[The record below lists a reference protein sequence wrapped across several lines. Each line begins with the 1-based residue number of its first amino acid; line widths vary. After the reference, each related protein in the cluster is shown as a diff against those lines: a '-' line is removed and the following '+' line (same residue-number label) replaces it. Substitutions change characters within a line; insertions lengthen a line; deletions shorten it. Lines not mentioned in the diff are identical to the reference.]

1 MIAALPTFDSPFA
14 TDGPVWRE
22 PRGIARI
29 AVVGGESTGKST
41 LVAAFGARYDEP
53 CVAEYGRTLWEE
65 RRGQLVYDDLRAIGV
80 RHVADEDDA
89 ASRATRCTFIDT
101 TPLTTLWYS
110 IDGYAKADPELVSL
124 SWRQYDLTLVCAP
137 DFPFVQDGSR
147 SSDDFR
153 LRHDRWIRAT
163 LRARGVDYVDVR
175 GPLDARVARVAALL
189 DPFYGRSGK
198 SPRSNPAASPRSEP
212 AQ

>member
-1 MIAALPTFDSPFA
+1 MTAVESPFA
-14 TDGPVWRE
+14 IPFARNGPVRRD
-22 PRGIARI
+22 PRGVARI

-41 LVAAFGARYDEP
+41 LVEALGARYDEP

-80 RHVADEDDA
+80 RHVADEDEA
-89 ASRATRCTFIDT
+89 AARATHCAFVDT

-110 IDGYAKADPELVSL
+110 IDGYGKADSELAAL

-147 SSDDFR
+147 SSEDFR
-153 LRHDRWIRAT
+153 LRHDRWIRAI
-163 LRARGVDYVDVR
+163 LFARGIDFLDVR
-175 GPLDARVARVAALL
+175 GPIDARVAQVAALL
-189 DPFYGRSGK
+189 DPLYAESLDEPLHEPLHR
-198 SPRSNPAASPRSEP
+198 PR
-212 AQ
+212 

>member
-1 MIAALPTFDSPFA
+1 MTAVEPPFA
-14 TDGPVWRE
+14 PPFARNGPVRRDS
-22 PRGIARI
+22 RGVARI

-41 LVAAFGARYDEP
+41 LVEALGARYDEP

-80 RHVADEDDA
+80 RHVADEDEA
-89 ASRATRCTFIDT
+89 ASRAAHCTFVDT

-110 IDGYAKADPELVSL
+110 IDGYGKADCELAAL

-147 SSDDFR
+147 SSEDFR
-153 LRHDRWIRAT
+153 LRHDRWIRAI
-163 LRARGVDYVDVR
+163 LCARGVDFLDVR
-175 GPLDARVARVAALL
+175 GPIDARVAQVAALL
-189 DPFYGRSGK
+189 DPLYTESLDEPLHEPLHR
-198 SPRSNPAASPRSEP
+198 PR
-212 AQ
+212 

>member
-1 MIAALPTFDSPFA
+1 MNSAGSMHATVDGSTVRSRTGPFA
-14 TDGPVWRE
+14 PDGPVHRD
-22 PRGIARI
+22 PRDVARI

-41 LVAAFGARYDEP
+41 LVTALGARYGEP

-89 ASRATRCTFIDT
+89 TARARRCAFIDT

-110 IDGYAKADPELVSL
+110 LDGYATADPELVSL
-124 SWRQYDLTLVCAP
+124 SWRQYDLMLVCAP

-147 SSDDFR
+147 SSEDFR
-153 LRHDRWIRAT
+153 LRHDRWIRAI
-163 LRARGVDYVDVR
+163 LHARGTDYIDVH
-175 GPLDARVARVAALL
+175 GGIEARVAQVTALL
-189 DPFYGRSGK
+189 DPLYERARQESV
-198 SPRSNPAASPRSEP
+198 R
-212 AQ
+212 